1 MDDRRRKFNTV
12 NDFLLPASN
21 FPTENNEEAKK
32 IRIKRKSDYT
42 NQRFEKYFESF
53 VDFRKS
59 V

>member
-1 MDDRRRKFNTV
+1 MMERKFNKA
-12 NDFLLPASN
+12 NDFPPAASN
-21 FPTENNEEAKK
+21 FPTENNEEVKK
-32 IRIKRKSDYT
+32 IRIKRKPNHT